1 MELDSDIDLSV
12 LESLNANGIGYEVI
26 PCLPDFADTA
36 EFCSYYGYPLE
47 NSGNTI
53 IVVGKG
59 DPKRFAACIVRAT
72 VRLDVNHTVR
82 TLLGVRR
89 ASFASRE
96 ETKEMTSMQIGGVTI
111 FGLPPTLPIYMDSGL
126 RNLEFIIVG
135 SGTRH
140 SKLKLHPSELEK
152 IPGASFIEHLIIE

>member
-1 MELDSDIDLSV
+1 MDLESNIELSV
-12 LESLNANGIGYEVI
+12 LESLNINGIRYEVI
-26 PCLPDFADTA
+26 PCLPELADTA

-82 TLLGVRR
+82 SLLGVRR

-96 ETKEMTSMQIGGVTI
+96 ETQEMTNMQIGGVTI
-111 FGLPPTLPIYMDSGL
+111 FGLPPSLPVYMDSGL
-126 RNLEFIIVG
+126 RNLEYIIVG
-135 SGTRH
+135 SGTRY

-152 IPGASFIEHLIIE
+152 IPGAYFIEHLMVE